1 MSDISYHL
9 EHCASVTLLTDR
21 SVCHRIHINCII
33 TTNIIFSGPG
43 STGRKA
49 ASPKP
54 PSGGG
59 AFKKMK
65 DDDDDVKYGFQLN
78 AAAGWNLKF

>member
-1 MSDISYHL
+1 MI
-9 EHCASVTLLTDR
+9 
-21 SVCHRIHINCII
+21 
-33 TTNIIFSGPG
+33 SGPG

>member
-1 MSDISYHL
+1 MHTKHNAFIK
-9 EHCASVTLLTDR
+9 V
-21 SVCHRIHINCII
+21 I
-33 TTNIIFSGPG
+33 NIISILAPG

-65 DDDDDVKYGFQLN
+65 DDDDEAKLGFQIN
-78 AAAGWNLKF
+78 PAAGWNLRF